1 MSVWFAL
8 LVSILNLSCEAY
20 QVVNESTKVFWF
32 SFSNGNDT
40 LCLQDHPDTP
50 CQSLKMAAQILS
62 TYKNNIRLEIE
73 EDCSLTEVLQVQNDS
88 SFITIAGV
96 LGNSGNFP
104 TIECMGNAGINVT
117 GTHNFSITKLSF
129 KKCSVQGDH
138 VFPYSSTVVI
148 ANSQDIS
155 LINVTISHSP
165 NTATYFIN
173 CMGTVLLN
181 YVVMEYNGHTV
192 HGMYDGVYS
201 GGLCIEQTGT
211 DEPIGEGVYYN
222 ISHCV
227 FKFNKAHKAPYDH
240 DNNHTSRDHIGYGGA
255 VYVYFRRTARNS
267 TLVIEFSDFVENIGR
282 RGGGM
287 YIDFGDK
294 ACNNEVYI
302 HRCNFSNNTARY
314 SGGGLAIDYSAYS
327 SENLVNI
334 IFCNFT
340 RNCAEFGGGL
350 VILPEHGKRSSGNS
364 IVASKCTWSD
374 NYGTLSSAIDIAPK
388 YPDQDRTDFLP
399 EVTFLDCTISNNKLG
414 YFCKELDSVHQNFH
428 SPRVYHISSG
438 VVLVTRFR
446 VSFGGNTL
454 FYKNDYSALVVVS
467 ATVTFKN
474 DSCIVFD
481 ENIGYNGGA
490 VGLYGFSQITLSRD
504 LVLKFVNNHA
514 LNHGGAIVYY
524 TIDQHSLTSSK
535 NCFFRHQDLGNKSLV
550 QTTHVIFE
558 NNTAEVAGNS
568 IYSESFT
575 DCYYQ
580 CLNSGDHKD
589 STYYKYYEY
598 LDITNCLGNFSIPY
612 HHPQLVSGGRFFKFN
627 DTTTYNF
634 SVIPGDQVDVPF
646 KVVDDFN
653 QTVTPMMSVNRANS
667 ACSDVMVDQIY
678 TLNTNI
684 TPTGEPGRSSNFT
697 FSVLGLR
704 HIYFNFSITL
714 LPCPPGF
721 YFDNMSKVCK
731 CGNGDNGYEDIIRCS
746 TFRAKPKSGLWLGYI
761 PQNMTDT
768 DFRDLY
774 FAPCPGPICSSGSFR
789 SLTDDSNDSNLLPKH
804 ADDLNSNIC
813 DKNRAGIL
821 CGRCANKSSTYY
833 HSKKFECKHSQLCYL
848 GWLFYILAEV
858 LPLVIFFVVV
868 ITFDFSFT
876 SGRAVGFIFFAQH
889 LDKLTIH
896 INKYFTYL
904 RTPYRVFY
912 GLFNLEF
919 FETES
924 LSFCPWYSSQVLDV
938 IALKYVTIILA
949 LGLVFLLITLLH
961 NNCCS
966 CICRLRWK
974 VRARTS
980 IVHGLCAFLVIC
992 YAQSSKTAFYILKY
1006 SIPSGYNGTTSTWYS
1021 YYGGLKYLQGDH
1033 LVYAIPSFISVV
1045 FLTVLP
1051 PLVLLFYPLSLQLLS
1066 ACRLSEHKF
1075 VLKLLQVLRIHK
1087 LVLFID
1093 CFQSCYMD
1101 RHRYFAGL
1109 YFVYG
1114 IIILICYSINPHGYK
1129 FYVYSQIFFIIFL
1142 GIHCII
1148 QPYKERLHNILDS
1161 LVFFNLCLIN
1171 ASVLVS
1177 EQIPYLSH
1185 ALLLVSSVQL
1195 VLIYMPMAVL
1205 FGWFS
1210 VKSYRH
1216 FKNMWLRKKLNL
1228 EVAVNDVV
1236 DYNRSLSE
1244 DDMFK
1249 SHSIGSYGSIRS

>member
-20 QVVNESTKVFWF
+20 QVVNESTKVFRF
-32 SFSNGNDT
+32 SLSNGNDT

-73 EDCSLTEVLQVQNDS
+73 ENCSLTEVLHVQNDT

-96 LGNSGNFP
+96 LGNNGSFP

-138 VFPYSSTVVI
+138 IFPYSSTIVI

-165 NTATYFIN
+165 NNATYFIN

-181 YVVMEYNGHTV
+181 YVVMEYNGHIV
-192 HGMYDGVYS
+192 HGMYERVHS

-211 DEPIGEGVYYN
+211 DEPIGEGVHYY

-227 FKFNKAHKAPYDH
+227 FRFNKAPYDR
-240 DNNHTSRDHIGYGGA
+240 DNNHTTSRDHIGYGGA
-255 VYVYFRRTARNS
+255 MYVYFRRTAKNS
-267 TLVIEFSDFVENIGR
+267 TLVIEFSYFVENTGR

-287 YIDFGDK
+287 HIHFGDN
-294 ACNNEVYI
+294 ASNNEVYI
-302 HRCNFSNNTARY
+302 HRCIFRNNIARY
-314 SGGGLAIDYSAYS
+314 SGGALAIDYSSYTF
-327 SENLVNI
+327 ENLVNLT
-334 IFCNFT
+334 FCNFT
-340 RNCAEFGGGL
+340 KNYAEFGGGL
-350 VILPEHGKRSSGNS
+350 AILSEYSKTSSGNNS
-364 IVASKCTWSD
+364 IVASNCTWWD
-374 NYGTLSSAIDIAPK
+374 NYGTLSSAIDIAPID
-388 YPDQDRTDFLP
+388 PDQDRTYFLP
-399 EVTFLDCTISNNKLG
+399 EVTFLDCTISHNKLG
-414 YFCKELDSVHQNFH
+414 YYGKATPKLDSVHQTFH
-428 SPRVYHISSG
+428 SPRVHHIYSG

-467 ATVTFKN
+467 ATVTFKK

-481 ENIGYNGGA
+481 GNVAYNGGA

-504 LVLKFVNNHA
+504 LVLKFVNNYA
-514 LNHGGAIVYY
+514 LNHGGAIMYR

-568 IYSESFT
+568 IYSEAFT

-580 CLNSGDHKD
+580 CLNSGDND
-589 STYYKYYEY
+589 STYYEY
-598 LDITNCLGNFSIPY
+598 LDITICLGIFSIPY
-612 HHPQLVSGGRFFKFN
+612 HKYQLVSGGRSFVFN
-627 DTTTYNF
+627 DTTHYNF

-653 QTVTPMMSVNRANS
+653 QTVKPMMSVNRAINGS
-667 ACSDVMVDQIY
+667 SDVLVNQIY
-678 TLNTNI
+678 TLNTTI
-684 TPTGEPGRSSNFT
+684 TPTGEPGKFSYFS
-697 FSVLGLR
+697 FSVLGVR
-704 HIYFNFSITL
+704 QFYFYFSITL

-731 CGNGDNGYEDIIRCS
+731 CGAGDNGYEDIIRCS
-746 TFRAKPKSGLWLGYI
+746 TFRAKPKSGLWVGYI
-761 PQNMTDT
+761 PPNSKH
-768 DFRDLY
+768 FRDLY
-774 FAPCPGPICSSGSFR
+774 FAPCSGPICSSGSFR
-789 SLTDDSNDSNLLPKH
+789 SLTDDSNDLNLLPKN
-804 ADDLNSNIC
+804 ADELNSNIC
-813 DKNRAGIL
+813 DQNRFGIL

-833 HSKKFECKHSQLCYL
+833 HSKKFECKRSQLCYL

-858 LPLVIFFVVV
+858 LPLVIFFVVI

-896 INKYFTYL
+896 INEYFTYL
-904 RTPYRVFY
+904 RTPSRVFY
-912 GLFNLEF
+912 GLFNLEY
-919 FETES
+919 FEIES

-992 YAQSSKTAFYILKY
+992 YSQSSKTAFYILKY
-1006 SIPSGYNGTTSTWYS
+1006 SIPSGYNGTTSTSYS

-1087 LVLFID
+1087 LILFID
-1093 CFQSCYMD
+1093 CFQSCYKD
-1101 RHRYFAGL
+1101 RNRYFAGL
-1109 YFVYG
+1109 YFVYR
-1114 IIILICYSINPHGYK
+1114 IIILICYSINPHGYE
-1129 FYVYSQIFFIIFL
+1129 FYVYSQIFLIIFL

-1171 ASVLVS
+1171 ALVLVS
-1177 EQIPYLSH
+1177 EQLPYLSH
-1185 ALLLVSSVQL
+1185 ALLLVSSIQL
-1195 VLIYMPMAVL
+1195 VLIYTPMAVL
-1205 FGWFS
+1205 FGWSS
-1210 VKSYRH
+1210 VKAYRH
-1216 FKNMWLRKKLNL
+1216 FKNMWLRKKHTL
-1228 EVAVNDVV
+1228 EVAVTDVV

-1244 DDMFK
+1244 DYA
-1249 SHSIGSYGSIRS
+1249 HSIGSYGSIRS